1 MLFVGDFVRD
11 NLPEVITQIN
21 LLGQRREA
29 VEALRDGVYTN
40 LSRLREQIELA
51 RDAANR
57 VSMREKSVNCLCKIN
72 LYDIFI
78 VCVIE
83 MQY

>member
-21 LLGQRREA
+21 LLGQRKEA
-29 VEALRDGVYTN
+29 VEALRDRVYTN

-57 VSMREKSVNCLCKIN
+57 VSMWKKVLIA
-72 LYDIFI
+72 YA
-78 VCVIE
+78 
-83 MQY
+83 

>member
-21 LLGQRREA
+21 LLGQRKEV

-57 VSMREKSVNCLCKIN
+57 VSMWKKVLIA
-72 LYDIFI
+72 YA
-78 VCVIE
+78 
-83 MQY
+83 

>member
-1 MLFVGDFVRD
+1 MLFVGDYVRD
-11 NLPEVITQIN
+11 KLPEVVTQIN
-21 LLGQRREA
+21 LLGQRKEA
-29 VEALRDGVYTN
+29 VEALRDVVYTN

-57 VSMREKSVNCLCKIN
+57 VSMRKKSVHCVCN
-72 LYDIFI
+72 LYDFFI
-78 VCVIE
+78 RCVIIE